1 MTSRDDLIR
10 ELARVELLV
19 RDLLH
24 PDHVGADFDAR
35 QRLELWLLH
44 IEADIED
51 ARRDIKAS
59 AARRAAERAAEDACA
74 RGIAH
79 CVDWPLCGHTQRS
92 ETG

>member
-1 MTSRDDLIR
+1 MSTHDDLVR

-24 PDHVGADFDAR
+24 PTHVGADTDAR

-44 IEADIED
+44 IEADVED

-74 RGIAH
+74 SGVQR
-79 CVDWPLCGHTQRS
+79 CTDWPLCRCSQS
-92 ETG
+92 